1 MYKMYSSKVLYNSVV
16 NITNDSSIIMNNIR
30 QLVSDL
36 NRPIIWLF
44 WGILLLVII
53 DVYQQISGNSSK
65 YGYMVGK
72 VMIEAFFYSLFFAI
86 WTDFFQ
92 SRKLKQRLNIVNKTK
107 HILNIKNY
115 IKQPKFFVCIYIL
128 TNISIVIYYCNMI
141 FSIIYVL
148 TSFILF
154 IKFSSMIMVSSYSTN
169 NSHVYL
175 SHNNNNKNID
185 AIIKWEYSNVKKDT
199 NSNWVMVYDN

>member
-1 MYKMYSSKVLYNSVV
+1 MYKIYSSNVLYNSVV
-16 NITNDSSIIMNNIR
+16 NITNDSSIIMNNVK

-36 NRPIIWLF
+36 NKPIIWLF
-44 WGILLLVII
+44 WAILSLVLI

-92 SRKLKQRLNIVNKTK
+92 NKRLKQRLNIVNKTK
-107 HILNIKNY
+107 RILNIKKY
-115 IKQPKFFVCIYIL
+115 ILQPKFVLCIYFIS
-128 TNISIVIYYCNMI
+128 NSSIVIYYCNWMI
-141 FSIIYVL
+141 SIFY
-148 TSFILF
+148 ILVSSCLF
-154 IKFSSMIMVSSYSTN
+154 FKLLSMIMLSSYSTN

-175 SHNNNNKNID
+175 SQNNNKTVD
-185 AIIKWEYSNVKKDT
+185 AIIKWEYSNVNKDS
-199 NSNWVMVYDN
+199 NNNWVMVYDN